1 MRVIRRLLPLA
12 FLLPLGGCVFAVGGD
27 GEGNEKL
34 RDKVRDLEKRVDRLE
49 NGGTFSLMGRNRLI
63 RLIQDSK
70 DGEMEEG
77 KEEGKEEDEKH
88 EGKEKK

>member
-1 MRVIRRLLPLA
+1 MRAIRRLLPLA

-49 NGGTFSLMGRNRLI
+49 NGGTFSLM
-63 RLIQDSK
+63 
-70 DGEMEEG
+70 
-77 KEEGKEEDEKH
+77 
-88 EGKEKK
+88 